1 MGIPRMAHIQILQA
15 GHQEEVPGEFRQ
27 TLNRAMSMFL
37 FADGSCS
44 MMSGTYEDNGKSKPT
59 GKAYHY
65 YGKYEPSYHEDGKT
79 AFVCSFTQRGMGLD
93 IDSKAVRQVSRI
105 EDCVA
110 EVILRQTIT
119 AVHVLESTGLRDAP
133 VFTRLFTNSLPVW
146 GPNTQST
153 EKAPVSE
160 AAPAPAD
167 EAASACQHKQFAP
180 GAGGANTRALFARL
194 RVKCRDAGPLN
205 A

>member
-1 MGIPRMAHIQILQA
+1 MGVHSEAHSRMAHIQILQA
-15 GHQEEVPGEFRQ
+15 GHQEEVPGQFRQ

-44 MMSGTYEDNGKSKPT
+44 MMSGT
-59 GKAYHY
+59 
-65 YGKYEPSYHEDGKT
+65 YEPSYHEDGKT

-110 EVILRQTIT
+110 EVILQQTIT

-133 VFTRLFTNSLPVW
+133 VFTRLFTNSPPVW

-194 RVKCRDAGPLN
+194 RVKAGMPVH
-205 A
+205 

>member
-1 MGIPRMAHIQILQA
+1 
-15 GHQEEVPGEFRQ
+15 
-27 TLNRAMSMFL
+27 MSMFL
-37 FADGSCS
+37 YADGSCS

-79 AFVCSFTQRGMGLD
+79 AFVCSFTQRGLGLD

-110 EVILRQTIT
+110 EVILQQSIR
-119 AVHVLESTGLRDAP
+119 AVHLLDSTGLREAP
-133 VFTRLFTNSLPVW
+133 LFDRLFTNSLPVW
-146 GPNTQST
+146 GAKAPTQNQST
-153 EKAPVSE
+153 QKASVSE
-160 AAPAPAD
+160 AAPAPAV
-167 EAASACQHKQFAP
+167 EAASACRDKQFAP

-194 RVKCRDAGPLN
+194 RVKAGMPVH
-205 A
+205 